1 MSTLSDSRITESS
14 SLAFSR
20 IWPDCLYT
28 ANDEDGKLFVVR
40 PSTGATLSTFRL
52 KDRTL
57 IDPESLFVD
66 FAGALWVGDIGWNSP
81 GDRSHIDVYSLG
93 EPGPN
98 SKGEKA
104 CTRYKLQYPGGAY
117 KNAESFFA
125 LPDGRK
131 FIITKA
137 ATGRLY
143 QLPSTLRTGAMNT
156 LIDTGI
162 NMPTDV
168 TDASVTP
175 DGKWLV
181 LTREGQT
188 TTFYIHSTTTWAQVA
203 TVTMPSTPDPEGI
216 TVDAGGYSVW
226 ISSEGVHTALN
237 NVALPGPYCPAG
249 ATAYPPDVPTVG
261 GDPVVSAPAAPVPP
275 SNPCGA

>member
-1 MSTLSDSRITESS
+1 MSTLQDSRITESS

-20 IWPDCLYT
+20 IWADCLYT
-28 ANDEDGKLFVVR
+28 SNDEDGKFFVVR
-40 PSTGATLSTFRL
+40 PSDGATIGTFKL
-52 KDRTL
+52 KDTTL

-66 FAGALWVGDIGWNSP
+66 FAGALWVADIGWNDP
-81 GDRSHIDVYSLG
+81 GDRSDIRFYVLG
-93 EPGPN
+93 EPGPG

-104 CTRYKLQYPGGAY
+104 RTKYRFQYPGGAY
-117 KNAESFFA
+117 KNAEAFFA

-131 FIITKA
+131 FVITKD

-143 QLPSTLRTGAMNT
+143 QLPSTLKTGALNT

-162 NMPTDV
+162 NMPANV

-188 TTFYIHSTTTWAQVA
+188 TTFYIHSTTTWLEVD
-203 TVTMPSTPDPEGI
+203 TEPMPSTPDPEGI

-237 NVALPGPYCPAG
+237 NVALPGAYCPAG
-249 ATAYPPDVPTVG
+249 AVSYPPEIPTVG
-261 GDPVVSAPAAPVPP
+261 GDPVPGAPAAPAPP